1 MTNSLAGQLDTLS
14 RWRTALRARLD
25 EFSRFLA
32 EHELSDAA
40 SAELVATLDQRLA
53 SDKVVVA
60 FVAEFSR
67 GKSELINALFFADTG
82 RRVLPA
88 APGRTTMCPVE
99 LASEAGAPPSLALL
113 PIESRLQDSGVAELR
128 SRPDAWTHIAL
139 EGSATEQL
147 AEAVAQV
154 MRTQWVAQATARAL
168 GFWDDERPDDNPP
181 PNAAGQV
188 GARDA
193 GVGGE
198 HEHRGVGAGQQ
209 PEREFGLDA
218 KRVQARQIGR
228 AHV

>member
-14 RWRTALRARLD
+14 RWRTAMRARLD

-88 APGRTTMCPVE
+88 TPGRTTMCPVE
-99 LASEAGAPPSLALL
+99 LASEAGAPPSLPSLR
-113 PIESRLQDSGVAELR
+113 PSPRRSRGARATASGVA
-128 SRPDAWTHIAL
+128 
-139 EGSATEQL
+139 
-147 AEAVAQV
+147 
-154 MRTQWVAQATARAL
+154 AR
-168 GFWDDERPDDNPP
+168 
-181 PNAAGQV
+181 
-188 GARDA
+188 
-193 GVGGE
+193 
-198 HEHRGVGAGQQ
+198 
-209 PEREFGLDA
+209 
-218 KRVQARQIGR
+218 
-228 AHV
+228 